1 MSVRGSYRME
11 SLNTVVQDIYARLEG
26 LSNGEAL
33 EINEEELDQ
42 TMLRMKESILAW
54 SKPRESSKKF
64 TLRMSNVGRPLRQ
77 LWYDNKNVSEPSV
90 ISAPTQI
97 KFLYGHILE
106 EIVLMLVRL
115 SGHEVSS
122 EQKEIS
128 VAGIK
133 GHMDCKIDGEV
144 VDIKTASGYAFRKF
158 KEGT

>member
-1 MSVRGSYRME
+1 ME
-11 SLNTVVQDIYARLEG
+11 SLNTVVQDIYAQLEG
-26 LSNGEAL
+26 LSEGKAL

-42 TMLRMKESILAW
+42 TMERMKESILTW
-54 SKPRESSKKF
+54 SKPRESSKEF

-77 LWYDNKNVSEPSV
+77 LWYDNKNSSSPSA

-115 SGHEVSS
+115 AGHEVSS

-128 VAGIK
+128 
-133 GHMDCKIDGEV
+133 
-144 VDIKTASGYAFRKF
+144 
-158 KEGT
+158 